1 MTALRHGLALA
12 GFAVAAAGVALES
25 TRLGWGA
32 IALLAASLI
41 VRLLGR
47 HRDPPAP

>member
-1 MTALRHGLALA
+1 MTALRLGLAIA
-12 GFAVAAAGVALES
+12 GFVAAAAAVVLES
-25 TRLGWGA
+25 PRIGWGA

-47 HRDPPAP
+47 RPGPPAP